1 MLSKRDLTDKT
12 LQALM
17 VKTDATLEKFGIDPA
32 KAKRPIVWDAQVP
45 GFGVRLTDRR
55 PPRLSFVMVTRY
67 PGAANPAPR
76 QIGNYPAIELAKAR
90 QMAREWR
97 EDIAKGIDP
106 KDRAEA
112 AKRDAE
118 TAKIEAERQRAN
130 TFASAFDAFAQEH
143 LSTLRTGDVVK
154 GVVEKHVMPV
164 FGKRPLAEITR
175 AEGNDLL
182 RALVKKI
189 PTGANRIRSYLRA
202 FGTWA
207 ENDGKLE
214 DGDSPFARLKRLTK
228 EEPRERKLTDLEIR
242 AIWNASASMR
252 AFGQAVRLMLVTA
265 QRRSEVGDMEWREL
279 DQAKALWTL
288 PRERV
293 KSKRGHEVPL
303 SALALSILAE
313 TPRLGP
319 HVFTTRAPRRPQEGQ
334 AKPSATAAI
343 SGWSKFKERLD
354 GLALAELKR
363 LAGDDAVLPEWH
375 LHDLR
380 RTASTRMGKLG
391 VPRLH
396 ISKVLNHAETGVTG
410 KYYEQYEYEAE
421 KRAALDAWAAR
432 LTAIIEGGDAD
443 NVVHLVARSMTR

>member
-1 MLSKRDLTDKT
+1 
-12 LQALM
+12 
-17 VKTDATLEKFGIDPA
+17 
-32 KAKRPIVWDAQVP
+32 
-45 GFGVRLTDRR
+45 
-55 PPRLSFVMVTRY
+55 
-67 PGAANPAPR
+67 
-76 QIGNYPAIELAKAR
+76 
-90 QMAREWR
+90 
-97 EDIAKGIDP
+97 
-106 KDRAEA
+106 
-112 AKRDAE
+112 
-118 TAKIEAERQRAN
+118 
-130 TFASAFDAFAQEH
+130 
-143 LSTLRTGDVVK
+143 
-154 GVVEKHVMPV
+154 
-164 FGKRPLAEITR
+164 
-175 AEGNDLL
+175 
-182 RALVKKI
+182 
-189 PTGANRIRSYLRA
+189 
-202 FGTWA
+202 
-207 ENDGKLE
+207 
-214 DGDSPFARLKRLTK
+214 
-228 EEPRERKLTDLEIR
+228 
-242 AIWNASASMR
+242 MR

-313 TPRLGP
+313 TPLGP

-410 KYYEQYEYEAE
+410 SITNSMNMRPRNARPLMHGRPASLRSL
-421 KRAALDAWAAR
+421 RAA
-432 LTAIIEGGDAD
+432 
-443 NVVHLVARSMTR
+443 TRTMLCIWSRGR